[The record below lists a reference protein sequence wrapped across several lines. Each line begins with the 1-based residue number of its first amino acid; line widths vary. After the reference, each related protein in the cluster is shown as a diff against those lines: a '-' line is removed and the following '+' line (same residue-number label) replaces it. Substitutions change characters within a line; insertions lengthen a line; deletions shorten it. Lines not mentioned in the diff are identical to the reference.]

1 MKVGTVD
8 DVMIKSGEARR
19 RRNLILCDETNTTI
33 CLCVWGE
40 KVDLDYGN
48 NPVIAVKGAKV
59 SDYFKRSLN
68 VYDDGRI
75 YFDCSFERAK
85 DMK

>member
-1 MKVGTVD
+1 MNAYENVDVLGVVMKFGPVD
-8 DVMIKSGEARR
+8 SVTIKSGEPRK
-19 RRNLILCDETNTTI
+19 RRNVIICDETNTAI

-40 KVDLDYGN
+40 KAFNNYEG

-68 VYDDGRI
+68 AYDDT
-75 YFDCSFERAK
+75 
-85 DMK
+85 